1 MEKHRILSKFSHSS
15 SRKTH
20 DTSPAFDVE
29 RSSLSLS
36 TSNRTIF
43 QPQRYH
49 QSRFSRGSVFSN
61 RGNPPPLAFPFV
73 SHCSPRAISKRAGVI
88 KSEAAQLLEAAA
100 DWDLHWFISRHACV
114 RSRLNAEI
122 ERVDRWHIC
131 SSLTANIP
139 IVCPQQEK
147 RKEGSGYGEK
157 TKGLGEGE
165 RFRGAWEATDRDI
178 DGYVAI
184 FSSPTFNLSPPR
196 LRTIGTVNIPLDS
209 RSVHSDS
216 DKGDESF
223 SSRKPRRKK

>member
-122 ERVDRWHIC
+122 HRARRPMAYLFFTHREYSDC
-131 SSLTANIP
+131 LPAA
-139 IVCPQQEK
+139 
-147 RKEGSGYGEK
+147 RKEKGRFRLRGEDKGVRGRGEISWRLRSDESGYRWIRRH
-157 TKGLGEGE
+157 L
-165 RFRGAWEATDRDI
+165 F
-178 DGYVAI
+178 
-184 FSSPTFNLSPPR
+184 LS
-196 LRTIGTVNIPLDS
+196 N
-209 RSVHSDS
+209 
-216 DKGDESF
+216 F
-223 SSRKPRRKK
+223 